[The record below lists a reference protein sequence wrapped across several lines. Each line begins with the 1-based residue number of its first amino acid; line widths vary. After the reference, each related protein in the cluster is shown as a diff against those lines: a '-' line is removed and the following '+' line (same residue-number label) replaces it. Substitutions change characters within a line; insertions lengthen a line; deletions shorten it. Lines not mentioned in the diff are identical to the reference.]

1 MKSSNDLHASL
12 RAIDHKGYPAYKS
25 LAGSYQFENFI
36 LCIDHVREILSHHLP
51 VFISRCFITMLSFQ
65 KNIM

>member
-12 RAIDHKGYPAYKS
+12 RAIDHKGYPHTNPWPEVIS
-25 LAGSYQFENFI
+25 LKTSFSVLIMY
-36 LCIDHVREILSHHLP
+36 REILSHHLP